1 MYSTEATVEVESEE
15 PKALARTDD
24 LLLEQ
29 LRLVHDNSLLSQLV
43 ALFNSS
49 LLAYVQWSAVDH
61 GAMLVW
67 LLCMT
72 AVSFARLQMAHAFQR
87 TAPSVTAVGRWRMLF
102 LAGVTCSGLLWGA
115 AGVVIFPADS
125 FPRQVFTAFVIAGMV
140 AGSAATLS
148 PLLVAFV
155 LFVVPALLP
164 IMVQFLMRGDQ
175 LYFAMSLI
183 AVLYGLGML
192 AVAKHLNAMLRK
204 SMALSLRNAQLV
216 RVLTKAKAH
225 AEMLNIALQDEVAE
239 RRLKEQALREGEA
252 VLADAQRMAH
262 LGSWSYHP
270 VARSAV

>member
-29 LRLVHDNSLLSQLV
+29 LRLVHDNSLPSQLV

-140 AGSAATLS
+140 AGSAATVS
-148 PLLVAFV
+148 PLPLGFVAFG
-155 LFVVPALLP
+155 FPAPLP
-164 IMVQFLMRGDQ
+164 IMVQILIPGDQ
-175 LYFAMSLI
+175 PYFAITLLT
-183 AVLYGLGML
+183 ALYWPRKPS
-192 AVAKHLNAMLRK
+192 VSHHL
-204 SMALSLRNAQLV
+204 
-216 RVLTKAKAH
+216 
-225 AEMLNIALQDEVAE
+225 
-239 RRLKEQALREGEA
+239 
-252 VLADAQRMAH
+252 
-262 LGSWSYHP
+262 
-270 VARSAV
+270 